1 MDFCL
6 DRRRQM
12 ERIGIHDAHGRLS
25 GLVDRVESGEE
36 VLQTRTAGQW
46 CGSCLPIEEC
56 RR

>member
-1 MDFCL
+1 
-6 DRRRQM
+6 M

-46 CGSCLPIEEC
+46 RGSCLPIEEC